1 MNLKILLPYGIFAQ
15 KSDVS
20 RIVAETGD
28 GSTGLLPHRLDCVA
42 ALVPGILVYTTP
54 ADGTVYVAVDEGVL
68 VKSGA
73 EVLVS
78 VRHAIGG
85 TDLRALHASVRSEFL
100 SIDAQGREVR
110 AAVAKME
117 GAFAGR
123 FAEFQHER

>member
-1 MNLKILLPYGIFAQ
+1 MNLKILLPYRVFAQ
-15 KSDVS
+15 KNDVS
-20 RIVAETGD
+20 RIVAETGA
-28 GSTGLLPHRLDCVA
+28 GSTGLLPQRLDCVA

-85 TDLRALHASVRSEFL
+85 AGLRDLQISVQREFL
-100 SIDAQGREVR
+100 VIDAQGLQVR

>member
-1 MNLKILLPYGIFAQ
+1 VNLKILLPCGVFAQ
-15 KSDVS
+15 ENGVS
-20 RIVAETGD
+20 SIVAETGE

-54 ADGTVYVAVDEGVL
+54 AAGTVYVAVDEGVL
-68 VKSGA
+68 VKCGA

-85 TDLRALHASVRSEFL
+85 TDLRELHASVQREFL
-100 SIDAQGREVR
+100 AIDAQGREVR
-110 AAVAKME
+110 AAVARME

>member
-1 MNLKILLPYGIFAQ
+1 MNLKILLPHRIFAQ
-15 KSDVS
+15 KNDVS

-28 GSTGLLPHRLDCVA
+28 GSTGLLPQRLDCVA

-85 TDLRALHASVRSEFL
+85 AGLRDLQASVQREFL
-100 SIDAQGREVR
+100 VIDAQDREVR

-123 FAEFQHER
+123 FVEFQHER